1 MKPTIKIFSLLGFVM
16 DVSRTWTLESESEY
30 VQHRAKH
37 LLKAA
42 RDAANFYPATDLKG
56 SQLKHIQKA
65 IIQLKRFEI
74 SVGTDK
80 GMPAILAV
88 VLCGVDDILSH
99 TKNPLT
105 KKLFEKI
112 NQMALWLNAL
122 ADPKL
127 DRTAD
132 YIRGDWVY
140 ADWTGGPVVAEK
152 WKSVMEAT

>member
-1 MKPTIKIFSLLGFVM
+1 MKPNIKIFSLLGFVM
-16 DVSRTWTLESESEY
+16 DVGREWTLNSKDEK

-42 RDAANFYPATDLKG
+42 RAAANFYPATDLKG

-80 GMPAILAV
+80 GMSAILAV

-105 KKLFEKI
+105 RELFNKLEKRA
-112 NQMALWLNAL
+112 MWLNAL

-140 ADWTGGPVVAEK
+140 ADWTGGAVVAEK
-152 WKSVMEAT
+152 WKIGKEAA